1 MDIIKY
7 NKRLVDEADVKIVNE
22 KEEDWTQSDSVILND
37 NHIKT
42 LWFSRAPGSGAPASV
57 LAGAI
62 QGVKNLGYKV
72 SEAEKIFFNY
82 KDSKDVSLLAENLS
96 YIFYLLNNAEKDES
110 SKYWNYAIYDSFEKY
125 LGALPKDL
133 PEGEPPNDLEER
145 IFYGWVGQIAAGSLG
160 TALEGYGR
168 EKINQKFEV
177 IDDYLKP
184 ISTYNDDLTFQI
196 ALMSAIEESGKTVN
210 SIDIAK
216 KWVKLIP
223 FAWSAEDIALKNLRL
238 GIYPPESGFRSNPY
252 KEWIGAQMRGSI
264 CGMLYPAKPLKA
276 AKLAFLDGQ
285 ISHFNNGVLGEVFNA
300 VMTSIAFYAKDV
312 DQIIKQSFQ
321 YIPKDSLYYEVITKS
336 YRITKESSN
345 YMQAL
350 EKLEEE
356 FYQYNLVH
364 AFPNIA
370 IEIASMIY
378 GKGDY
383 SKTLDLLVRAG
394 LDVDCNAA
402 QVGNILGV
410 LNANVEKRWVE
421 PLNKSFKTYLRKY
434 KEISLREVSDWT
446 VRLIKKLR

>member
-1 MDIIKY
+1 MDIIEY
-7 NKRLVDEADVKIVNE
+7 NQKLVKKADVKIVHE
-22 KEEDWTQSDSVILND
+22 KEEDWTQSDSVLIND
-37 NHIKT
+37 NQIKT
-42 LWFSRAPGSGAPASV
+42 LWHSHAPGSGAPASV

-62 QGVKNLGYKV
+62 QGAKNLGYNVK
-72 SEAEKIFFNY
+72 EAEKIFFKF
-82 KDSKDVSLLAENLS
+82 KDSEDVSLLVENLS
-96 YIFYLLNNAEKDES
+96 YIFYLLSNAKKDES
-110 SKYWNYAIYDSFEKY
+110 SEYWDYTIYDTFDKY
-125 LGALPKDL
+125 LKAL
-133 PEGEPPNDLEER
+133 PNDLASAKQPEDLEEK
-145 IFYGWVGQIAAGSLG
+145 IYYGWVGQIAAGSLG
-160 TALEGYGR
+160 TALEGYSR
-168 EKINQKFEV
+168 EKINQKFDS
-177 IDDYLKP
+177 IDNYLKP

-196 ALMSAIEESGKTVN
+196 ALMSAIEEKGKSVD
-210 SIDIAK
+210 SIDIAR

-238 GIYPPESGFRSNPY
+238 GVYPPESGFRSNPY
-252 KEWIGAQMRGSI
+252 REWIGAQMRGSI

-276 AKLAFLDGQ
+276 ARLAFLDGQ

-312 DQIIKQSFQ
+312 EQIIRESFK
-321 YIPKDSLYYEVITKS
+321 YIPKDSLYYNVITKS
-336 YRITKESSN
+336 LKIVKESNS
-345 YMQAL
+345 YMDAL
-350 EKLEEE
+350 ERLEEE

-410 LNANVEKRWVE
+410 LNSNVPQKW
-421 PLNKSFKTYLRKY
+421 LDSLSKSFRTYLRKY
-434 KEISLREVSDWT
+434 KEVSLQEVSEWT
-446 VRLIKKLR
+446 VRLIRKLK